1 MDVYMKPI
9 KIGRNAWEYVR
20 NIQPICSNLGHS
32 WQGFFLV
39 DKKFPGTP
47 NKTCLPCFCSFAKTV
62 LDRNKLYKRRLKVRM
77 TQFGLFCFA

>member
-32 WQGFFLV
+32 WQGRFFSS
-39 DKKFPGTP
+39 KKQ
-47 NKTCLPCFCSFAKTV
+47 NKTFFNVFDILQK
-62 LDRNKLYKRRLKVRM
+62 
-77 TQFGLFCFA
+77 QFWTGIGYIDAD